1 MQIFENTVCL
11 RGFLAEHAQAPSS
24 DHVSE
29 ESVAILTLATV
40 SGVWD
45 LGSNKWKPRTC
56 QHRILCLGPFFC
68 GFVRGMRRGDYV
80 EVEGELRTMP
90 EVRIV
95 VVDGQ
100 TSHVH
105 RESYAVCAV
114 KITRLDRPDALVDY
128 GDSDDYDEQPSSEEG
143 QP

>member
-1 MQIFENTVCL
+1 MQLFENTVHL
-11 RGFLAEHAQAPSS
+11 RGFLIEDAQTPLS
-24 DHVSE
+24 DHVSD
-29 ESVAILTLATV
+29 ESIAILTLATV

-45 LGSNKWKPRTC
+45 LSSNRWKPHTYR
-56 QHRILCLGPFFC
+56 HRILCLGPYFC
-68 GFVRGMRRGDYV
+68 GFLRGMRRGDYV
-80 EVEGELRTMP
+80 EVEGELRTLP

-114 KITRLDRPDALVDY
+114 KITRLDRPEALVDF
-128 GDSDDYDEQPSSEEG
+128 GSSDDDDEQQANGEVQS
-143 QP
+143 